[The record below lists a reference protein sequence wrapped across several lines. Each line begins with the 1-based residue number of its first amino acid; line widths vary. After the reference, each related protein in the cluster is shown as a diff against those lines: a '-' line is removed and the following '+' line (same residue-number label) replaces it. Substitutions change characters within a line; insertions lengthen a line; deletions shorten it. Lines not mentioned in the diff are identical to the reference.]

1 MEYNLRKIQTVDKD
15 LPGGIMEYRI
25 ATETD
30 IESFMEIRLEMLRK
44 VNDLPENYAFSG
56 EFIQNS
62 KCFFEHGDQTTTI
75 AVENGRVVGCASMV
89 YVEVMPTFSHPTGH
103 RAHLMNVYTH
113 EDYRRRGVARRLV
126 QMLMEEA
133 KDRGVTEISLDATA
147 SGRPLYESLGF
158 KTSDECMVFLQ
169 KRE

>member
-62 KCFFEHGDQTTTI
+62 KCFFEHGDKTTTI
-75 AVENGRVVGCASMV
+75 AVEN
-89 YVEVMPTFSHPTGH
+89 
-103 RAHLMNVYTH
+103 
-113 EDYRRRGVARRLV
+113 
-126 QMLMEEA
+126 
-133 KDRGVTEISLDATA
+133 
-147 SGRPLYESLGF
+147 
-158 KTSDECMVFLQ
+158 
-169 KRE
+169 